1 MTAVNLISVQL
12 TARVATV
19 LSALK
24 VIALLFVAL
33 VGIHHIAISG
43 VTEQFHSPFTP
54 YEGHTPSP
62 SSIALAMYGVT
73 FAFDGW

>member
-1 MTAVNLISVQL
+1 MNLTSVQL

-19 LSALK
+19 LSVLK
-24 VIALLFVAL
+24 VIALLFVAS
-33 VGIHHIAISG
+33 VGIHHIANNG
-43 VTEQFHSPFTP
+43 LTNQFYSPFTP